1 MRSRF
6 LSSPLLCL
14 LGPISALVQEP
25 DQKTKARVEWFI
37 NDAPAKWF
45 GNTRHAITAAL
56 GVPVEVTVRLNPN
69 PHDTSVSDSVFTL
82 QYDSASFV
90 IYSLAQS
97 HHEFLVEA
105 TVKGSRYL
113 RKSPL
118 AFGTNLAHVRAYF
131 GDASSGP
138 RRVSCIRARGVL
150 ILCPGRVLHCRF
162 ATVVWWWSNGHT
174 PST

>member
-1 MRSRF
+1 MRSRV
-6 LSSPLLCL
+6 LSSVLLCL
-14 LGPISALVQEP
+14 LGPISALSQEP

-37 NDAPAKWF
+37 NEAPAKWF

-56 GVPVEVTVRLNPN
+56 GVPVAVSIRLNPN
-69 PHDTSVSDSVFTL
+69 PQDTSITDSVFTL

-105 TVKGSRYL
+105 TVTGSRYL

-118 AFGTNLAHVRAYF
+118 PFGTPLADVRDYF
-131 GDASSGP
+131 GDSSSGP
-138 RRVSCIRARGVL
+138 TPGLLYSCTWCVTPVSGTSVALSFRD
-150 ILCPGRVLHCRF
+150 GRL
-162 ATVVWWWSNGHT
+162 VVVKWT
-174 PST
+174 YAID